1 MLDFSLA
8 KVAPA
13 WLVGRSGVLNPQI
26 TRITPIRKQEKPS
39 AKSAQSADTLRVQ
52 AGPLQSFEF
61 SNRLS
66 FVRLLARANEIVDGF
81 GSFCALPLLK
91 FTHPARDG
99 IDHVAGRLTRGLWF
113 DRLSLSTFGALYNFY
128 YFFL

>member
-1 MLDFSLA
+1 MATMLHFAPPAHSTLVFQACQDFCWIFLSPTDRHTNSA
-8 KVAPA
+8 
-13 WLVGRSGVLNPQI
+13 
-26 TRITPIRKQEKPS
+26 TP
-39 AKSAQSADTLRVQ
+39 SAQSV
-52 AGPLQSFEF
+52 EF
-61 SNRLS
+61 FDRLG

-81 GSFCALPLLK
+81 GGFGALPLLK

-113 DRLSLSTFGALYNFY
+113 GRLSLSTFGALYDFY